1 MRLGKAKVEK
11 EEFYDA
17 KRPIK
22 IWDVNVNKIVISKL
36 VATKNNSK
44 YLIGYLDEVIRPLV
58 LLLSKMSEHFKTF
71 KDKGGD
77 KNKNNKLMSLRIDGD
92 KLFKNY
98 NTIWT
103 KIED

>member
-11 EEFYDA
+11 EESYDA

-36 VATKNNSK
+36 VATKNNSR

-58 LLLSKMSEHFKTF
+58 LLLSKMSEYFKTF

-77 KNKNNKLMSLRIDGD
+77 KNENNKLMSLRIDGD

-98 NTIWT
+98 HTIWT